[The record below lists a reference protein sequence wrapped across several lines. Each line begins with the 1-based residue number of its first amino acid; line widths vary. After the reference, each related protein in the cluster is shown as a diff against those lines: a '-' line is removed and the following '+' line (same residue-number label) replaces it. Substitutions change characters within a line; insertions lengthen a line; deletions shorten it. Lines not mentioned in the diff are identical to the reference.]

1 MASENETIADIVAE
15 MRGPY
20 YKICRSNVSLDKDM
34 MGYMSFMANRIE
46 AAAKREREAGA
57 EAAQIC
63 GEIGELIGREAACK
77 EKVTDCNHLGNAA
90 AMREALERCASMGD
104 QIDNQLG
111 SSEDTVY
118 AFRGERCL
126 AHNISECA
134 RAALSAPPRNC
145 DVGTADEQVRRH
157 LEWCKR
163 NLYKCH
169 STPSCAA
176 CFAEWAQLSYDEGSA
191 K

>member
-1 MASENETIADIVAE
+1 MNMPTAQSADVCNLLVGTRTNKQRRISSHSLAIISTAQVAE
-15 MRGPY
+15 R
-20 YKICRSNVSLDKDM
+20 KW
-34 MGYMSFMANRIE
+34 
-46 AAAKREREAGA
+46 REAFMSNS
-57 EAAQIC
+57 Q
-63 GEIGELIGREAACK
+63 
-77 EKVTDCNHLGNAA
+77 NNGNAA
-90 AMREALERCASMGD
+90 KIREALERCASMGE

-145 DVGTADEQVRRH
+145 DVGTADEQHARFDRFCDKYENCTECPVWRGGGLTSR
-157 LEWCKR
+157 CSM
-163 NLYKCH
+163 Y
-169 STPSCAA
+169 
-176 CFAEWAQLSYDEGSA
+176 WAQMPYEKGET